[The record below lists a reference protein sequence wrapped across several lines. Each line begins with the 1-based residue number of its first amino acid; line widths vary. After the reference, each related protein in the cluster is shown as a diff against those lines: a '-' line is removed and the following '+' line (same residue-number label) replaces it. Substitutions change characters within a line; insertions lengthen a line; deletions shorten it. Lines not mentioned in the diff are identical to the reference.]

1 MKRILVFTTMLF
13 LILSAFVRSDR
24 PIQRVLRVND
34 GKVITFDEMLEDL
47 KKASIVYVGE
57 VHDIPAH
64 HLNQLEIIS
73 ALHEADR
80 PMAIGLEM
88 FRAENQKALDL
99 WVKGKMPLDQFLP
112 VYYKNWT
119 MPWPLYRDIFLYA
132 REHEL
137 DTLGLNIPDAISKK
151 ISEKGFGSLTAD
163 EKKQLPPGIS
173 CNVDPTYMEFIRRA
187 YAGHSHRDKG
197 FVNFCEA
204 QMVWDK
210 SMAWHVAQFVRKNPD
225 KTVIV
230 LAGIGH
236 AWRRG
241 IPEQVELDP
250 KKYTSR
256 VVLPAIPDQ
265 VDRKTVTTADADYL
279 MLD

>member
-1 MKRILVFTTMLF
+1 MKKILVFTTMLF

-24 PIQRVLRVND
+24 PIQRVLRVSD
-34 GKVITFDEMLEDL
+34 GKVITFDEMLDDL

-99 WVKGKMPLDQFLP
+99 WVKGKMPLDRFLP
-112 VYYKNWT
+112 VYYNNWT
-119 MPWPLYRDIFLYA
+119 MPWPLYSDIFLYA

-151 ISEKGFGSLTAD
+151 ISEKGFGSLTAA

-187 YAGHSHRDKG
+187 YAGHSHRDDKG

-204 QMVWDK
+204 QMV
-210 SMAWHVAQFVRKNPD
+210 
-225 KTVIV
+225 
-230 LAGIGH
+230 
-236 AWRRG
+236 
-241 IPEQVELDP
+241 
-250 KKYTSR
+250 
-256 VVLPAIPDQ
+256 
-265 VDRKTVTTADADYL
+265 
-279 MLD
+279 

>member
-1 MKRILVFTTMLF
+1 MNKTLLFTTMLL
-13 LILSAFVRSDR
+13 LILSPAVQSDR
-24 PIQRVLRVND
+24 PGQRVLRVSD
-34 GKVITFDEMLEDL
+34 GRVITFSQMTDDL

-64 HLNQLEIIS
+64 HVRQLEIIS
-73 ALHEADR
+73 AIHEADK

-88 FRAENQKALDL
+88 FRAENQKALDS
-99 WVKGKMPLDQFLP
+99 WVKGKLPLDQFLP
-112 VYYKNWT
+112 VYYRNWT

-137 DTLGLNIPDAISKK
+137 PTMGLNIPDSISKK
-151 ISEKGFGSLTAD
+151 IAAKGFGALTPE
-163 EKKQLPPGIS
+163 EKKELPPGIS

-187 YAGHSHRDKG
+187 YSGHSHRDKG

-210 SMAWHVAQFVRKNPD
+210 SMAWHVMQFLRQNPD
-225 KTVIV
+225 KTLVV

-236 AWRRG
+236 AWKRG
-241 IPEQVELDP
+241 ISEQVELDP

-256 VVLPAIPDQ
+256 VVLPSVPDQ
-265 VDRKTVTTADADYL
+265 VDRETVTTEDADYL
-279 MLD
+279 LLE

>member
-1 MKRILVFTTMLF
+1 MKKFLVFTTMLF
-13 LILSAFVRSDR
+13 LVLSASVRSDR
-24 PIQRVLRVND
+24 PIQRVLRVSD
-34 GKVITFDEMLEDL
+34 GKIISFDEMLDDL

-80 PMAIGLEM
+80 PMAVGLEM

-99 WVKGKMPLDQFLP
+99 WVKGRMPLDQFLP
-112 VYYKNWT
+112 VYYSNWT
-119 MPWPLYRDIFLYA
+119 MPWPLYRDIFLYV

-187 YAGHSHRDKG
+187 YAGHAHQDKG

-210 SMAWHVAQFVRKNPD
+210 SMAWHVAQFLRKNPD

-256 VVLPAIPDQ
+256 VVLPAIPDA

>member
-1 MKRILVFTTMLF
+1 MKKILFFSTMLL
-13 LILSAFVRSDR
+13 LILSASGQSDR
-24 PIQRVLRVND
+24 QVQRVLRVSD
-34 GKVITFDEMLEDL
+34 GKIISFNEMVDDL
-47 KKASIVYVGE
+47 KKVSIVYVGE
-57 VHDIPAH
+57 IHDIPAH

-73 ALHEADR
+73 AVHEADR

-112 VYYKNWT
+112 VYYSNWT

-137 DTLGLNIPDAISKK
+137 ATLGLNIPDSISKK
-151 ISEKGFGSLTAD
+151 ISEKGFGSLTAE

-187 YAGHSHRDKG
+187 YAGHSHRDKR

-210 SMAWHVAQFVRKNPD
+210 SMAWHVEHYLRKNPD
-225 KTVIV
+225 RTMIV

-236 AWRRG
+236 AWKRG
-241 IPEQVELDP
+241 ISEQVELDP
-250 KKYTSR
+250 KKYASR
-256 VVLPAIPDQ
+256 VVLPSVPDQ
-265 VDRKTVTTADADYL
+265 LDPRTVTIADADYL
-279 MLD
+279 LLD

>member
-1 MKRILVFTTMLF
+1 MKKILVFTTMLF
-13 LILSAFVRSDR
+13 LILSASVRSDR
-24 PIQRVLRVND
+24 PIQRVLRVSD
-34 GKVITFDEMLEDL
+34 GKVITFNEMLDDL

-99 WVKGKMPLDQFLP
+99 WVKGKMPIDQFLP
-112 VYYKNWT
+112 VYYNNWT

-151 ISEKGFGSLTAD
+151 ISENGFGSLTAD

-210 SMAWHVAQFVRKNPD
+210 TMAWHVAQFLRKNPD

-265 VDRKTVTTADADYL
+265 VDRKTVTTMDADYL